1 MNIPSELAA
10 GGAVALA
17 IIGFNW
23 GGCITGFTDFDP
35 TMGSKWLELLKE
47 IAPGIARVAVIFN
60 PKTAPS
66 APSILRS
73 IEAAA
78 PAFAVSVTA
87 APVHDAP
94 DSERA
99 IIILAGDE
107 PNGAGS

>member
-35 TMGSKWLELLKE
+35 TMGSKWLELLKL

-60 PKTAPS
+60 PKS
-66 APSILRS
+66 APYAAWFLGSIV
-73 IEAAA
+73 AAA
-78 PAFAVSVTA
+78 PARLSRGTES
-87 APVHDAP
+87 D
-94 DSERA
+94 R
-99 IIILAGDE
+99 
-107 PNGAGS
+107 